1 MKLARLRS
9 LLFSILAA
17 CLSCTSL
24 TTLAAQHLE
33 GTEVQKRSAY
43 SPGVVTQGGRIVWLA
58 GHTTTTDDNGKDIS
72 YNFEA
77 QVRQVFK
84 NLDTTIKRAGG
95 SLSDM
100 VSMTVFLQDQRL
112 APAFTKIRH
121 EMFPDGR
128 FPASARIG
136 VSSFAR
142 PGILIEIQG
151 VAVIGDTLK

>member
-1 MKLARLRS
+1 MKLARL
-9 LLFSILAA
+9 LALITA
-17 CLSCTSL
+17 CATCSSF
-24 TTLAAQHLE
+24 AAQHLE

-58 GHTTTTDDNGKDIS
+58 GHTTTTDDNGKDIA

-77 QVRQVFK
+77 QARQVFK
-84 NLDTTIKRAGG
+84 NLDATIKRAGG

-142 PGILIEIQG
+142 PGIVIEIQG